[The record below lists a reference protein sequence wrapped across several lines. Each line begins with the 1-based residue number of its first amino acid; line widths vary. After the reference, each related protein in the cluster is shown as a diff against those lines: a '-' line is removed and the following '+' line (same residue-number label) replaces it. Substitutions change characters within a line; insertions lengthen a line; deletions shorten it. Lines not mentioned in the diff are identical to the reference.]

1 MNTNWFIVK
10 VKYTKQLDNG
20 CFKRVTESYL
30 VSAVSFSDAETRIYE
45 ELGSLIK
52 GEFSVTSITK
62 TVFHD
67 IFAYEDDSYNWFECK
82 ISYLSEGNDSEKA
95 KKTTNIFLV
104 TANSVKEADARLKE
118 SLKTLIVDFIITSV
132 KASSIVDIFPFKE
145 IEEETTK

>member
-67 IFAYEDDSYNWFECK
+67 IFAYEDAYEWFECK
-82 ISYLSEGNDSEKA
+82 ISYFNVDADTDKA

-118 SLKTLIVDFIITSV
+118 SLETLMVDFIITSV

>member
-20 CFKRVTESYL
+20 CYKRVTESYL
-30 VSAVSFSDAETRIYE
+30 VAAVSFSDAETRIFQ

-67 IFAYEDDSYNWFECK
+67 IFSYEDTYEWFECK
-82 ISYLSEGNDSEKA
+82 ISYFNMDADTDKA
-95 KKTTNIFLV
+95 KKTTNVFLV
-104 TANSVKEADARLKE
+104 TADSVKEADNRLKE
-118 SLKTLIVDFIITSV
+118 SLETLMVDFIITSI
-132 KASSIVDIFPFKE
+132 KASSIIDIFPFS
-145 IEEETTK
+145 EEEEDHTK